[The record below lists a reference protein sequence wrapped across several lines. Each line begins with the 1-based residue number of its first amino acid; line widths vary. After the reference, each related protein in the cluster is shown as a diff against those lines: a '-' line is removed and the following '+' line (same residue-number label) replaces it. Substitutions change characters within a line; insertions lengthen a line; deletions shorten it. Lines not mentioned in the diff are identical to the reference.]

1 MPLSPPPDP
10 LASARAAVTGGGMI
24 PPAARQVAFEALKA
38 ARGQHVLWHRLE
50 RLHPWAFGAPDA
62 PRRSRALPN
71 CCAAPAAPANVI
83 DAARLRALA
92 AIRAAVARGLH
103 GPRPDTASPDDA
115 A

>member
-62 PRRSRALPN
+62 PPPAAP
-71 CCAAPAAPANVI
+71 AAPAAPANVI

-92 AIRAAVARGLH
+92 AIRAAVAARLH